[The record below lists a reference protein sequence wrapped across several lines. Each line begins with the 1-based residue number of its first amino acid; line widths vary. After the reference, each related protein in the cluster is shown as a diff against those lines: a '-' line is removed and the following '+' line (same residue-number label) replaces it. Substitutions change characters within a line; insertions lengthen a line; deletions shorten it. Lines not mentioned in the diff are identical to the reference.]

1 MSDKY
6 MASFVQT
13 LKESVDQSRL
23 RHFVKVNHNISTE
36 NYNVK
41 TVAGWRRIH

>member
-1 MSDKY
+1 

-23 RHFVKVNHNISTE
+23 RQFIKVNHDVSTE
-36 NYNVK
+36 NNVK
-41 TVAGWRRIH
+41 TEAGWRRIH